1 MDKVLRAGNLPRM
14 RILDRYIGWQI
25 LLTTII
31 AVIVLTGVVVLGSV
45 MKQLETILGNTELPP
60 GVITEFIL
68 NILPFSLTFTI
79 PWGFLTAILLT
90 FGRLSA
96 DNEVVAIRMAGQ
108 SMLRI
113 CTPVFV
119 LAITFCSIC
128 YWVNVSIGPEAQGKT
143 KRLLYEV
150 ATDDPLAFFQAG
162 RVIDKFP
169 NKLIYTGAKEGN
181 ELKDLEIHFL
191 DGRRVTHSLNAK
203 HATLNHQP
211 GSDEFELE
219 LHEALLVAKNPEDE
233 DNLGAVQTGKI
244 NHRVDK
250 FSLAELKEKTFRPNP
265 TVKNTATLKEE
276 LRTGIEGNTQ
286 EPLGEEQRAEWKAE
300 VSKRYSFSMACFT
313 FALIGIPLGVTAQ
326 RRETSIGFVFSLI
339 VGSVYFFF
347 IIIANSLRSDPD
359 NRADLLMWVPNVIF
373 IALGLYLFRRLSRK

>member
-1 MDKVLRAGNLPRM
+1 M

-25 LLTTII
+25 LLTTLI

-45 MKQLETILGNTELPP
+45 MKQLENILGNADLPP

-79 PWGFLTAILLT
+79 PWGFLTAILLI

-113 CTPVFV
+113 CLPVFL
-119 LAITFCSIC
+119 LAFAFSSIC
-128 YWVNVSIGPEAQGKT
+128 YWVNVMVGPEAQGRT
-143 KRLLYEV
+143 KQLLYKV

-169 NKLIYTGAKEGN
+169 NKLIYTGAKDGN
-181 ELKDLEIHFL
+181 ELTDLEILIL
-191 DGRRVTHSLNAK
+191 DGKRVEHSVNAK
-203 HATLNHQP
+203 HATLNHVA

-219 LHEALLVAKNPEDE
+219 LNGALVVVKNPD
-233 DNLGAVQTGKI
+233 DPSNLDAVRTIKVD
-244 NHRVDK
+244 HRVEG

-265 TVKNTATLKEE
+265 TVKNTTTLNAE
-276 LRTGIEGNTQ
+276 LDSGTEGITQ
-286 EPLGEEQRAEWKAE
+286 EPLTEEQRAEWKAE
-300 VSKRYSFSMACFT
+300 VSKRYSFSMACIT

-326 RRETSIGFVFSLI
+326 RRETSIGFVLSL
-339 VGSVYFFF
+339 VVASVYFFF
-347 IIIANSLRSDPD
+347 IIIANSLRSDPG

-373 IALGLYLFRRLSRK
+373 VGLGLYLFRKLSKK